1 MKPPT
6 SDSHLG
12 HPQIFP
18 RFSLPRRLS
27 GLLSL
32 LATHVVATVIPG
44 PAVGREAA
52 GVVHRGVRVQLHLSS
67 PRGGPLKAKKCGKNR
82 GEMML
87 LDDVK
92 WRQNG
97 GFIQTKQVTHGGLV
111 VKHGDGSKT
120 NGYLSRTHHQT

>member
-18 RFSLPRRLS
+18 RFYLPRRLS
-27 GLLSL
+27 GFLSL

-52 GVVHRGVRVQLHLSS
+52 RVVHRGVRVQLHLRS
-67 PRGGPLKAKKCGKNR
+67 PRGGPLKAKKWGGTSGTRKKW

-92 WRQNG
+92 WRQNVS
-97 GFIQTKQVTHGGLV
+97 FIA
-111 VKHGDGSKT
+111 KT
-120 NGYLSRTHHQT
+120 R